1 MPDAL
6 YPQLPSVD
14 RLLHEAAVAP
24 LVAQYGQRPATDA
37 ARALL
42 AEARAHIA
50 AHRVLPKWTN
60 DWPAALQHALAE
72 RSASKLKPVFNLT
85 GIVLHTNLGRAQLAE
100 DAIEAV
106 ARVMREPVTLEYNL
120 DEAQRGHRDNAVVDL
135 LREITGAEACCVVNN
150 NAAAVL
156 LMFAALADGR
166 EAIASRGELI
176 EIGGAFRIPDV
187 MRQAG
192 CTLVEVG
199 TTNRTH
205 LDDYRRAITERTA
218 LLVKVHTSN
227 YRIEGFT
234 SAVKEAELAALG
246 RDTGIPVVSDLGS
259 GALIDMSAYGLP
271 VETMPQQILADG
283 VDLVSFSGDKLLGG
297 PQAGIIV
304 GRADAIA
311 RLQKHPLKRALR
323 CDKMTL
329 AALEATLRLY
339 RRYSQPHDRL
349 PQTLP
354 TLRHLSRAQAE
365 IAQTVERLLP
375 ECRKLYGASFH
386 IDGAPCLSQI
396 GSGALPMNTLP
407 SQALTF
413 TAHDGRGR
421 SLEAL
426 AAHWHAQPKPILG
439 RIADNRLWLDLR
451 CLDDEDELLTA
462 LRVAAVSPT
471 ERLPDTSTA
480 TEAAGE
486 GNSASQPD

>member
-1 MPDAL
+1 MVTAPDTL

-14 RLLHEAAVAP
+14 RLLHDAAVAP
-24 LVAQYGQRPATDA
+24 LVTRYGQRLTADA
-37 ARALL
+37 ARSLL

-50 AHRVLPKWTN
+50 TYRTLPEWIN
-60 DWPAALQHALAE
+60 DWPTALQRVLTE

-85 GIVLHTNLGRAQLAE
+85 GIVLHTNLGRAQLAD

-120 DEAQRGHRDNAVVDL
+120 DEAQRGHRDNAVADL

-156 LMFAALADGR
+156 LMFAALADGK

-205 LDDYRRAITERTA
+205 LADYRRAITERTA

-234 SAVKEAELAALG
+234 SAVSEAELVALG
-246 RDTGIPVVSDLGS
+246 RETGVPVVSDLGS
-259 GALIDMSAYGLP
+259 GALIDMSVYGLP
-271 VETMPQQILADG
+271 AETMPQHLLADG

-304 GRADAIA
+304 GRADTIA

-323 CDKMTL
+323 CDKITL

-339 RRYSQPHDRL
+339 LRSDQL

-354 TLRHLSRAQAE
+354 TLRYLSRSPSDMAQA
-365 IAQTVERLLP
+365 AERLLP
-375 ECRKLYGASFH
+375 ECRNLYGASFH
-386 IDGAPCLSQI
+386 IDNAPCLSQI
-396 GSGALPMNTLP
+396 GSGALP
-407 SQALTF
+407 
-413 TAHDGRGR
+413 
-421 SLEAL
+421 
-426 AAHWHAQPKPILG
+426 
-439 RIADNRLWLDLR
+439 
-451 CLDDEDELLTA
+451 
-462 LRVAAVSPT
+462 
-471 ERLPDTSTA
+471 
-480 TEAAGE
+480 
-486 GNSASQPD
+486 